1 MPPYFHSH
9 TLLKTMPS
17 IAQRLEI
24 IHGELDQVVLD
35 RRAKVLTDLEAKLS
49 EQIENSYQKPD
60 IQPTL
65 FYVTV
70 PLHDKDK
77 SHFVQLCVDGVIAR
91 QLGYYN
97 HRVPSWT
104 WECKTE
110 VRKRY
115 KYEWRA
121 DMTGQDAIHVGW
133 DLAITITKKETEK
146 KKTRRTTPQHELP
159 QYLRTDYGADGGC

>member
-1 MPPYFHSH
+1 MS
-9 TLLKTMPS
+9 S
-17 IAQRLEI
+17 IADRLEKLQD
-24 IHGELDQVVLD
+24 ELDQAVEN
-35 RRAKVLTDLEAKLS
+35 RRNKVFSDLEAKLNK
-49 EQIENSYQKPD
+49 QIEDSFQRPD
-60 IQPTL
+60 NQPTL

-77 SHFVQLCVDGVIAR
+77 SHFIRLCVDGVVAR
-91 QLGYYN
+91 QQLGYDN

-115 KYEWRA
+115 KYELRA
-121 DMTGQDAIHVGW
+121 DMTGQDATHVGW